1 MFNEKVQGGK
11 TVATWDEAV
20 RAAGALRLM
29 VLTQRRRTSP
39 RRALMKETTRDAIKY
54 AVIAIF
60 LGALALIMFLAE
72 VYGRLRLLSR

>member
-1 MFNEKVQGGK
+1 
-11 TVATWDEAV
+11 
-20 RAAGALRLM
+20 
-29 VLTQRRRTSP
+29 
-39 RRALMKETTRDAIKY
+39 MKEATRDAIKY